1 MEIIRIPVE
10 FKKAKPE
17 QTSQSKLLLSG
28 PLKFSCD
35 CGHTAELNL
44 EGVIFRH
51 MDFYCSNC
59 GTHYK
64 VTNPAFVAPIPK
76 APKKR

>member
-1 MEIIRIPVE
+1 MEIIQIPVE
-10 FKKAKPE
+10 FKKAQAQP
-17 QTSQSKLLLSG
+17 TSQGKLLVSG

-51 MDFYCSNC
+51 MDFYCANC

-64 VTNPAFVAPIPK
+64 VTNPAFVQPL
-76 APKKR
+76 PKKR

>member
-1 MEIIRIPVE
+1 MEIIHIPVK
-10 FKKAKPE
+10 FKKAVPE
-17 QTSQSKLLLSG
+17 QTYRSKLIVGG

-44 EGVIFRH
+44 GGVIYRH
-51 MDFYCSNC
+51 LDFYCPSC

-76 APKKR
+76 KR

>member
-1 MEIIRIPVE
+1 MEIIPIPLE
-10 FKKAKPE
+10 FKKSQAVA
-17 QTSQSKLLLSG
+17 TSQSKLLMSG

-35 CGHTAELNL
+35 CGHTSELHL
-44 EGVIFRH
+44 DGVIFRH
-51 MDFYCSNC
+51 MDFYCAQC

-76 APKKR
+76 KR